1 MSKHPS
7 AFKLTGHL
15 VEKVKTVT
23 GEKTTLYEGEGAG
36 LS

>member
-15 VEKVKTVT
+15 ADKVKTVT
-23 GEKTTLYEGEGAG
+23 ADRMTLYEGE
-36 LS
+36 SVPF